1 MSIALRLYAILL
13 AICSIPLILGGGDLI
28 ALRGTVYYLVA
39 GVLLAAAA
47 VLLWRRS
54 RWGLWVYCILILMTV
69 AWTLSEAGLDEW
81 AMIPRLAF
89 LSLLGLWLLLPYPRR
104 HLSGGPQVHPN
115 LLRAMPFALA
125 ASVGV
130 PALAAIVIG
139 SAGDYAE
146 TALRAE
152 APDAPA
158 NAEWPAY
165 GGTAAGTR
173 FSPLT
178 QINTSNVKKL
188 RVAWIYHFNDVVKQT
203 LEVTPLKIDDSL
215 YACSSSNVV
224 VSLDAETG
232 RERWKFDP
240 KIDPTEKPFPLCRG
254 VAYFHATGVVGDCV
268 ERIYTNTI
276 DARVIALDAR
286 TGRRCRDFGT
296 NGEVSLLAGLG
307 EVINGYYFPT
317 SAPTIV
323 RGKLIVGARV
333 YDGQFWNEP
342 SGVIRAFDAITGKL
356 TWAFDVG
363 RPDRLNE
370 PGPGESY
377 TRSTPN
383 SWAPMSSDEALGL
396 VYVPTGNPT
405 GSDFY
410 GGVRRSFDEKYGSA
424 VIAIDAETGRER
436 WTFQTTHHDLWDY
449 DVSSQPTLVDLPTA
463 NGIVKALIQPTK
475 RGEIFILNRETGA
488 PLDGVIERAVP
499 QTGAAPGDPIA
510 PTQPYP
516 IGMPSIAGPRL
527 SEAGMWGLTPFDQL
541 WCRIKFREARYE
553 GPHTPPGL
561 SWSIQYPGTIG
572 GTNWGSAS
580 VDTDRDIMV
589 VSTTRVAT
597 RVRLISRG
605 EADALAKPLG
615 KGGTISELGGVQ
627 PQAGT
632 PYGAYIPAFLSPV
645 EVPCQQPP
653 WGLLYAIDLKSRK
666 ILWSRNFGTGR
677 DSGPFNIRSLLPIP
691 TGVPNAGG
699 SLLTRSGL
707 TFVGAT
713 VEREFRAIDTTT
725 GRTVWHN
732 TLPAAGNASPMS
744 YLGSRTGQ
752 QFVVI
757 ATGGHLMLN
766 AKGGDSLIAYAL
778 PQ

>member
-1 MSIALRLYAILL
+1 MQE
-13 AICSIPLILGGGDLI
+13 D
-28 ALRGTVYYLVA
+28 V
-39 GVLLAAAA
+39 
-47 VLLWRRS
+47 
-54 RWGLWVYCILILMTV
+54 
-69 AWTLSEAGLDEW
+69 
-81 AMIPRLAF
+81 
-89 LSLLGLWLLLPYPRR
+89 
-104 HLSGGPQVHPN
+104 
-115 LLRAMPFALA
+115 
-125 ASVGV
+125 
-130 PALAAIVIG
+130 
-139 SAGDYAE
+139 
-146 TALRAE
+146 
-152 APDAPA
+152 PDAPV
-158 NAEWPAY
+158 NADWPAY

-178 QINTSNVKKL
+178 QINISNVKKL
-188 RVAWIYHFNDVVKQT
+188 RVAWVYHFNDVIKQT
-203 LEVTPLKIDDSL
+203 LEVTPLKVDDSL

-254 VAYFHATGVVGDCV
+254 VAYFRATGVVGDCV

-276 DARVIALDAR
+276 DARLIALDAR

-653 WGLLYAIDLKSRK
+653 WGVLYAIDLKSRK

-744 YLGSRTGQ
+744 YLGSGTRQ

-778 PQ
+778 P

>member
-152 APDAPA
+152 APNAPA

-188 RVAWIYHFNDVVKQT
+188 RVAWIYHFNDVIKQT

-254 VAYFHATGVVGDCV
+254 VAYFRATGVVGDCV

-276 DARVIALDAR
+276 DARLIALDAR
-286 TGRRCRDFGT
+286 TGRRCRGFGT

-778 PQ
+778 P

>member
-1 MSIALRLYAILL
+1 LL

-254 VAYFHATGVVGDCV
+254 VAYFRATGVVGDCV

-276 DARVIALDAR
+276 DARLIALDAR

-449 DVSSQPTLVDLPTA
+449 DVSSQPTLVDLPTV

-527 SEAGMWGLTPFDQL
+527 SEAGMLGLTPFDQL

-778 PQ
+778 P

>member
-188 RVAWIYHFNDVVKQT
+188 QVAWIYHFNDVVKQT

>member
-152 APDAPA
+152 APNAPA

-188 RVAWIYHFNDVVKQT
+188 RVAWIYHFNDVIKQT

-254 VAYFHATGVVGDCV
+254 VAYFRATGVVGDCV

-276 DARVIALDAR
+276 DARLIALDAR

-296 NGEVSLLAGLG
+296 HGEVSLLAGLG

-317 SAPTIV
+317 SAPTI
-323 RGKLIVGARV
+323 GC
-333 YDGQFWNEP
+333 
-342 SGVIRAFDAITGKL
+342 
-356 TWAFDVG
+356 
-363 RPDRLNE
+363 RP
-370 PGPGESY
+370 P
-377 TRSTPN
+377 
-383 SWAPMSSDEALGL
+383 
-396 VYVPTGNPT
+396 
-405 GSDFY
+405 
-410 GGVRRSFDEKYGSA
+410 
-424 VIAIDAETGRER
+424 
-436 WTFQTTHHDLWDY
+436 
-449 DVSSQPTLVDLPTA
+449 
-463 NGIVKALIQPTK
+463 
-475 RGEIFILNRETGA
+475 
-488 PLDGVIERAVP
+488 
-499 QTGAAPGDPIA
+499 
-510 PTQPYP
+510 
-516 IGMPSIAGPRL
+516 
-527 SEAGMWGLTPFDQL
+527 
-541 WCRIKFREARYE
+541 
-553 GPHTPPGL
+553 
-561 SWSIQYPGTIG
+561 
-572 GTNWGSAS
+572 
-580 VDTDRDIMV
+580 
-589 VSTTRVAT
+589 
-597 RVRLISRG
+597 
-605 EADALAKPLG
+605 
-615 KGGTISELGGVQ
+615 
-627 PQAGT
+627 
-632 PYGAYIPAFLSPV
+632 
-645 EVPCQQPP
+645 
-653 WGLLYAIDLKSRK
+653 
-666 ILWSRNFGTGR
+666 
-677 DSGPFNIRSLLPIP
+677 
-691 TGVPNAGG
+691 
-699 SLLTRSGL
+699 
-707 TFVGAT
+707 
-713 VEREFRAIDTTT
+713 
-725 GRTVWHN
+725 
-732 TLPAAGNASPMS
+732 
-744 YLGSRTGQ
+744 
-752 QFVVI
+752 
-757 ATGGHLMLN
+757 
-766 AKGGDSLIAYAL
+766 
-778 PQ
+778 

>member
-1 MSIALRLYAILL
+1 LL

-54 RWGLWVYCILILMTV
+54 RWGLWAYCILILMTV
-69 AWTLSEAGLDEW
+69 AWTLSETGLEEW

-89 LSLLGLWLLLPYPRR
+89 LSLLGLWHLLPYPRR

-188 RVAWIYHFNDVVKQT
+188 RVAWIYHFNDVIKQT

-254 VAYFHATGVVGDCV
+254 VAYFRATGVVGDCV

-276 DARVIALDAR
+276 DARLIALDAR

-778 PQ
+778 P

>member
-1 MSIALRLYAILL
+1 VSIALRLYAILL
-13 AICSIPLILGGGDLI
+13 AICSIPLIFGGGDLI

-39 GVLLAAAA
+39 GVLLATAA

-54 RWGLWVYCILILMTV
+54 RWGLWVYCILILITLG
-69 AWTLSEAGLDEW
+69 WTLWETGLDQW

-104 HLSGGPQVHPN
+104 HLSGGPKVHPN

-130 PALAAIVIG
+130 PTLAAIVIG

-146 TALRAE
+146 TAVRAE
-152 APDAPA
+152 ALDAPA
-158 NAEWPAY
+158 NADWPAY

-188 RVAWIYHFNDVVKQT
+188 RVAWVYHFNDVIKQT

-254 VAYFHATGVVGDCV
+254 VAYFRATGMVGDCV

-276 DARVIALDAR
+276 DARLIALDAR

-323 RGKLIVGARV
+323 RGKLVVGARV

-370 PGPGESY
+370 PGSGESY

-383 SWAPMSSDEALGL
+383 SWAPMSSDEELGL

-410 GGVRRSFDEKYGSA
+410 GGVRRPFDEKYGSA

-449 DVSSQPTLVDLPTA
+449 DVSSQPTLVDFPTV

-572 GTNWGSAS
+572 GTNWGGAS

-589 VSTTRVAT
+589 LSTTRVAT

-632 PYGAYIPAFLSPV
+632 PYGAYIPAFLSPL

-677 DSGPFNIRSLLPIP
+677 DSGPFNIRSLLAIP

-732 TLPAAGNASPMS
+732 TLPAAGNASPMT